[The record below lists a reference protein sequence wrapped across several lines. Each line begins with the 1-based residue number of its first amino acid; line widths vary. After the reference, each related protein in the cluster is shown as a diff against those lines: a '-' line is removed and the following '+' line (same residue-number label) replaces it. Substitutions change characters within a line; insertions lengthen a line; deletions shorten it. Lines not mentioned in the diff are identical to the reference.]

1 MIIILIVVKRK
12 NELGIYLQDHNA
24 TDENSSVPINVQ
36 QNMDFIQALICYNDL
51 SFLRKVSSNSLNFGR
66 MLNTT
71 VMFEK

>member
-1 MIIILIVVKRK
+1 MKRK
-12 NELGIYLQDHNA
+12 NELGIYLQDHIT
-24 TDENSSVPINVQ
+24 TDENSSVLVNVQ
-36 QNMDFIQALICYNDL
+36 WNMDFIQALIGYNDL